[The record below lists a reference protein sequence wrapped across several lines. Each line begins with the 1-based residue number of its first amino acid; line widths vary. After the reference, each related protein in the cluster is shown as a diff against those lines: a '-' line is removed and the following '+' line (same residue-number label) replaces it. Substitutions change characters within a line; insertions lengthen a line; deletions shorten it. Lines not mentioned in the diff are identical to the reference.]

1 MPEASAQGPRGGLG
15 RKKQKKIVFL
25 FTALQIL
32 RRICVLGRVWH
43 KNLLGGGVKV
53 VVLVLQGL
61 TVLQLS
67 GQL

>member
-1 MPEASAQGPRGGLG
+1 
-15 RKKQKKIVFL
+15 L

-43 KNLLGGGVKV
+43 KNLLGGGVEVV
-53 VVLVLQGL
+53 VVLLQRL